1 MDESRHAELIRRLR
15 EREQEL
21 AAAIARVEEAARA
34 APEPDALDV
43 GDRAAESYNK
53 ESSLR
58 ELDQDRRWLGLI
70 RDALHR
76 DGNGVFGIC
85 VACEN
90 PIEPK
95 RLDAVPWA
103 RHCIRCQELQDKG
116 LL

>member
-1 MDESRHAELIRRLR
+1 MDQARHAEYIQRLR
-15 EREQEL
+15 VREGEL
-21 AAAIARVEEAARA
+21 AAAVARVEEDARA

-58 ELDQDRRWLGLI
+58 ELDQDRRWLTLI
-70 RDALHR
+70 REALVR
-76 DGNGVFGIC
+76 EAEGSYGLC
-85 VACEN
+85 VECGRA
-90 PIEPK
+90 IESK

-103 RHCIRCQELQDKG
+103 RHCIRCQQLQEQG